1 LLIISSKSL
10 DPNVLAATLTGHTDA
25 VWSLSYL
32 GGNHQQLL
40 SASADG
46 TVKLWSPIS
55 KSATSNVGPQ
65 QLVKT
70 FGYSSISGK
79 SFLLFIRYHDYL
91 NETLLP
97 QKKQYYKK
105 PIHNLNYTVGT
116 ADEGSGNNNSYNIVP
131 TAVDWV
137 YEDPAH
143 MVTGYSNAACI
154 IYDIE
159 TGKSVVRMD
168 TMQVK
173 CIYKNDC
180 LWVSYMGI

>member
-1 LLIISSKSL
+1 M
-10 DPNVLAATLTGHTDA
+10 
-25 VWSLSYL
+25 WSLSYL

-55 KSATSNVGPQ
+55 KSTSSNIGAQ

-70 FGYSSISGK
+70 FGYSPITGK
-79 SFLLFIRYHDYL
+79 LDGFLGIPLLKVLYFYGKWQDKLDIVLFAI
-91 NETLLP
+91 
-97 QKKQYYKK
+97 
-105 PIHNLNYTVGT
+105 GT
-116 ADEGSGNNNSYNIVP
+116 TDDASGNNSTLNVVP

-143 MVTGYSNAACI
+143 MVTGYSNAACV

-159 TGKSVVRMD
+159 TGKSVVQMD
-168 TMQVK
+168 TLQVRRLNI
-173 CIYKNDC
+173 CFNTDNQYLYRYLN
-180 LWVSYMGI
+180 Y